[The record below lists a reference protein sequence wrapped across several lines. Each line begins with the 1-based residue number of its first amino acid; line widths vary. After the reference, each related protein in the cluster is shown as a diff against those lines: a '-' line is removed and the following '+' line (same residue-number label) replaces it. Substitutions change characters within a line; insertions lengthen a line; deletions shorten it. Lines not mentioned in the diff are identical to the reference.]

1 MNPHPNPTP
10 LSRIA
15 TGLGV
20 FICLM
25 KVGLSQTQPPSPEN
39 PTKDELPRQITAKV
53 LYVTDSVDP
62 LKKSGAMDVILRIS
76 ENPGNQPVVSC
87 SIPTPG
93 IRNDQ
98 WQASAWM
105 AAFVASRRLDL
116 QVSDYEFNVNAT
128 GVIDGPSAGME
139 LTASLI
145 ALIKNVAIKPDR
157 VMTGSVNPDGT
168 IGPVGGIA
176 AKLEAASRMQL
187 THPDGSTNVIKYVG
201 IPVGQRLEFH
211 KDENKFVDLIE
222 RAREL
227 KLTAIELKDVDDAY
241 FFLTDQRLENSS
253 MSAPVTTPQISL
265 AAINRL
271 RTVQVSMQ
279 ENFRDSQKKLS
290 EICEGRFPDRNTRDP
305 DGQFL
310 IGQLDLS
317 AEYNRRS
324 LSAINGG
331 APIAGYYH
339 LLKAATHADIGRN
352 YDRILGPN
360 SKSKSSEREAQILSA
375 VANIIGLRTEVAKA
389 REALALAIKDNI
401 DSKRL
406 ATKLEAINAQL
417 SLREAYSYETS
428 ADDLILTALS
438 RIMNSESSPESKARA
453 VAPDFFPTAQQACT
467 YYALART
474 RYTAAKDWYTFSLAR
489 DMEHDLVVKCGLP
502 FFENLGT
509 AFSKGAQS
517 ALAYLDATLKQ
528 GWQSYLEG
536 EDPLIKF
543 EGSQYPFQI
552 RGARNEALP
561 IKIAMAGNIPF
572 NDANFPRIASLIE
585 GRYLPARK
593 AAFSESSLAVSDGD
607 AAGPSSRAHKTEDK
621 GSALAT
627 LLREKWVSSNPKT
640 GDLDAFGSGASAFLS
655 LSSLVMKYYNYQ
667 GDDERMMNSRS
678 IGIYID
684 LARSKALMR
693 AGLLGDRMF
702 SKLRSEKKG
711 QRELASLGE
720 THDYLLPEA
729 ITVNLE
735 LADILRYGGPDDKV
749 ISLMT
754 FWRAHMLADIAL
766 AMITYSEKN
775 TQ

>member
-1 MNPHPNPTP
+1 MNAHPNLTLPNRIAIGLSLFIWIMGAGWSQAQPPTP
-10 LSRIA
+10 E
-15 TGLGV
+15 
-20 FICLM
+20 
-25 KVGLSQTQPPSPEN
+25 SPAR
-39 PTKDELPRQITAKV
+39 DELPRQITAKV
-53 LYVTDSVDP
+53 LYVTDSIDP
-62 LKKSGAMDVILRIS
+62 LKKSGAMDVVLRIL

-139 LTASLI
+139 LAASLI
-145 ALIKNVAIKPDR
+145 ALINNVPIKPDR

-168 IGPVGGIA
+168 IGPVGGIG
-176 AKLEAASRMQL
+176 AKLEAASRIQL
-187 THPDGSTNVIKYVG
+187 THPDGSTHVIKYVG
-201 IPVGQRLEFH
+201 IPVGQRLEFR
-211 KDENKFVDLIE
+211 KEENRFVDLIE

-227 KLTAIELKDVDDAY
+227 KLTAVELKDVDDAY

-279 ENFRDSQKKLS
+279 ENFRDSQKKLG
-290 EICEGRFPDRNTRDP
+290 ELCERRFPDRNTRDP

-310 IGQLDLS
+310 IGQLDL
-317 AEYNRRS
+317 AFEYNRRS
-324 LSAINGG
+324 ISAINGG

-339 LLKAATHADIGRN
+339 LLKAAAHADIGRN
-352 YDRILGPN
+352 YDRILG
-360 SKSKSSEREAQILSA
+360 SHAKSKGSDREVRILSA
-375 VANIIGLRTEVAKA
+375 VVSIIELRSEVAKA

-428 ADDLILTALS
+428 ADDMILTALNV
-438 RIMNSESSPESKARA
+438 IMNADASPESKARA
-453 VAPDFFPTAQQACT
+453 TIPDFFPTAQQACT

-474 RYTAAKDWYTFSLAR
+474 RYQAAKDWYSFSLAR
-489 DMEHDLVVKCGLP
+489 DAENDLAVKCGLP

-536 EDPLIKF
+536 SDPLIKF

-572 NDANFPRIASLIE
+572 NDANFPRIASLME

-593 AAFSESSLAVSDGD
+593 AAYSESSLSVSGAD
-607 AAGPSSRAHKTEDK
+607 AAGPGSRAPKPADK

-627 LLREKWVSSNPKT
+627 LLREKWVSSSSKT
-640 GDLDAFGSGASAFLS
+640 EDLDAFGSGASAFLS

-684 LARSKALMR
+684 LARSKALTR
-693 AGLLGDRMF
+693 AGLLADRMY
-702 SKLRSEKKG
+702 SKLRSGKKS
-711 QRELASLGE
+711 QRESAPLGAN
-720 THDYLLPEA
+720 HDFLLPEA

>member
-1 MNPHPNPTP
+1 MKPHHHPTP

-15 TGLGV
+15 TRLGL
-20 FICLM
+20 FIWL
-25 KVGLSQTQPPSPEN
+25 VGAGWSQAQPPTPESPA
-39 PTKDELPRQITAKV
+39 TDELPRQITAKV
-53 LYVTDSVDP
+53 LYVTDSIDP
-62 LKKSGAMDVILRIS
+62 LKKSGAMDVVLRIL

-139 LTASLI
+139 LAASLI
-145 ALIKNVAIKPDR
+145 ALINNVPIKPDR

-168 IGPVGGIA
+168 IGPVGGIG
-176 AKLEAASRMQL
+176 AKLEAASRIQL
-187 THPDGSTNVIKYVG
+187 THPDGTTHVIKYVG
-201 IPVGQRLEFH
+201 IPVGQRLEFR
-211 KDENKFVDLIE
+211 KDENRFVDLIE

-227 KLTAIELKDVDDAY
+227 KLTAVELKDVDDAY

-279 ENFRDSQKKLS
+279 ESFRDSQKKLA
-290 EICEGRFPDRNTRDP
+290 ELCEGRFPDRNTRDP

-310 IGQLDLS
+310 IGQLDL
-317 AEYNRRS
+317 AFEYNRRS

-339 LLKAATHADIGRN
+339 LLKAAAHADIGRN
-352 YDRILGPN
+352 YDRILG
-360 SKSKSSEREAQILSA
+360 SRAKSKGSDREARILSA
-375 VANIIGLRTEVAKA
+375 VATIIELRSEVAKA
-389 REALALAIKDNI
+389 RESLVLAIKDNI

-428 ADDLILTALS
+428 ADDMILTALNL
-438 RIMNSESSPESKARA
+438 IMNTDSSPESKARA
-453 VAPDFFPTAQQACT
+453 TAPDFFPTAQQACT

-474 RYTAAKDWYTFSLAR
+474 RYQAAKDWYSFSLAR
-489 DMEHDLVVKCGLP
+489 DAENDLVVKCGLP

-536 EDPLIKF
+536 NDPLIKF

-572 NDANFPRIASLIE
+572 NDANFPRIASLME

-593 AAFSESSLAVSDGD
+593 AAYSESSLSVSDAD
-607 AAGPSSRAHKTEDK
+607 AAGPGSRARKPEDK

-627 LLREKWVSSNPKT
+627 LLREKWVSSSSKT
-640 GDLDAFGSGASAFLS
+640 EDLDAFGSGASAFLS

-684 LARSKALMR
+684 LARSKALTR
-693 AGLLGDRMF
+693 AGLLADRMY
-702 SKLRSEKKG
+702 SKLRSGKKG
-711 QRELASLGE
+711 QRESAPLGAN
-720 THDYLLPEA
+720 HDFLLPEA